1 MSIREHFKTDNPHH
15 AYLIEG
21 EHAVIFPEI
30 VKIVEDW
37 GVRTS
42 GNPDFCSITV
52 DSFKIEDARNLKSFT
67 SERGITRSKK
77 VFVISANNFL
87 LEAQN
92 ALLKMFEEPAAD
104 THFFLILPDAGVL
117 IKTLAS
123 RFHYIAA
130 SGESESRDAK
140 KFVLLSKRERIDFLK
155 ELLAEDEEEVESGRS
170 KAAKFLNELETFLHE
185 KGERNVG
192 LFEQIFKAREYLRQ
206 PGSSAKNLLE
216 SVALML

>member
-1 MSIREHFKTDNPHH
+1 M
-15 AYLIEG
+15 
-21 EHAVIFPEI
+21 
-30 VKIVEDW
+30 
-37 GVRTS
+37 
-42 GNPDFCSITV
+42 
-52 DSFKIEDARNLKSFT
+52 
-67 SERGITRSKK
+67 
-77 VFVISANNFL
+77 ISANNFL

-92 ALLKMFEEPAAD
+92 ALLKMFEEPAID

-130 SGESESRDAK
+130 PGEPESKDAK

-170 KAAKFLNELETFLHE
+170 KAAKFLNELETFLHA

-192 LFEQIFKAREYLRQ
+192 LFEQIFKARKYLRQ
-206 PGSSAKNLLE
+206 PGSSTKNLLE

>member
-1 MSIREHFKTDNPHH
+1 MIRDHFKNGNLHH

-37 GVRTS
+37 GVKTS

-52 DSFKIEDARNLKSFT
+52 DSFKIEDARNLKSLT
-67 SERGITRSKK
+67 SERGITKSKK

-92 ALLKMFEEPAAD
+92 ALLKMFEEPAID

-130 SGESESRDAK
+130 PGEPESKDAK

-170 KAAKFLNELETFLHE
+170 KAAKFLNELETFLHA

-192 LFEQIFKAREYLRQ
+192 LFEQIFKARKYLRQ
-206 PGSSAKNLLE
+206 PGSSTKNLLE

>member
-1 MSIREHFKTDNPHH
+1 MIKEYFEKGIPHH

-21 EHAVIFPEI
+21 QAEAVLPEI
-30 VKIVEDW
+30 LALCAKFGI
-37 GVRTS
+37 RTS
-42 GNPDFCSITV
+42 GNPDFCHIAAQV
-52 DSFKIEDARNLKSFT
+52 FKIEDARNLKELASSKAF
-67 SERGITRSKK
+67 GGGKK
-77 VFVISANNFL
+77 VFVISAENIL

-92 ALLKMFEEPAAD
+92 ALLKMFEEPAID

-130 SGESESRDAK
+130 PGEPESKDAK

-170 KAAKFLNELETFLHE
+170 KAAKFLNELETFLHA

-192 LFEQIFKAREYLRQ
+192 LFEQIFKARKYLRQ
-206 PGSSAKNLLE
+206 PGSSTKNLLE